1 MLRFTCFCLASLPV
15 LSACQLARMQVSP
28 DLATVEPFV
37 VDRALWHWRKPNDPL
52 SFGSWR
58 TSRIN
63 VGWNE
68 FRSLNI
74 PVTVG
79 GKSTLDFQSFLRPY
93 RLDVVTSN
101 GVISAEC
108 VSRAAAVAYK
118 DWSLDSGALTG
129 VQPLHCLYRGASE
142 GEMELLEM
150 PTIAGSEEGNIEF
163 DLTHWHL
170 QSVNRIEGGRGP
182 GSIVGYEIRRD
193 SEVIAAVE
201 IMNEGRVWMSPALT
215 ALEQDRVATVA
226 MALLVYESPQEDMEG
241 IAEREKDRQEAE
253 RKNEREKK

>member
-1 MLRFTCFCLASLPV
+1 MPRFVCFCLAILPL

-28 DLATVEPFV
+28 ALATVEPFT

-68 FRSLNI
+68 FRSLKV
-74 PVTVG
+74 PVTFG

-108 VSRAAAVAYK
+108 VSRAAGVAYQ
-118 DWSLDSGALTG
+118 DWSLDSGALAG
-129 VQPLHCLYRGASE
+129 IPPLHCMYTGASE
-142 GEMELLEM
+142 GEMELLEV
-150 PTIAGSEEGNIEF
+150 PTIAGSEEGEIAF
-163 DLTHWHL
+163 DMTRWHV
-170 QSVNRIEGGRGP
+170 QSVSRIEGGHGP
-182 GSIVGYEIRRD
+182 GAIVGYEIRRD

-201 IMNEGRVWMSPALT
+201 IMNQGRVWMSPTLT

-226 MALLVYESPQEDMEG
+226 MALLVYESPQADMER
-241 IAEREKDRQEAE
+241 ISEQEKE
-253 RKNEREKK
+253 